1 MASSRIASR
10 YSKSLLDLAVD
21 RGQLEQVKSDMDGVA
36 EICSTSKELANLL
49 QNPII
54 KAEDK
59 KAILS
64 KIFSTSSETTKLF
77 IGFLVDKKR
86 ENELPLVAQQF
97 VSSYNQM
104 KGIAKAT
111 VVSAVKLSSDTMVKV
126 QKYATGLLG
135 KGDIELNNVVDAS
148 IIGGVIIKHE
158 DKLLDMSVSKELREI
173 RKTLIYN

>member
-1 MASSRIASR
+1 MASSRIAGR
-10 YSKSLLDLAVD
+10 YSKSLLDLAVE
-21 RGQLEQVKSDMDGVA
+21 RGQLEEVKSDMDGVA
-36 EICSTSKELANLL
+36 EICGSSKELVNLL

-54 KAEDK
+54 QVKDK

-64 KIFSTSSETTKLF
+64 KIFSTSSKTTKLF
-77 IGFLVDKKR
+77 IDFLVDKKR

-97 VSSYNQM
+97 VASYNHM

-111 VVSAVKLSSDTMVKV
+111 VVSAVPLSSDTMNKV
-126 QKYATGLLG
+126 QKYITGLLG
-135 KGDIELNNVVDAS
+135 KGEIELKNEVDAS